1 MSSLQ
6 QRLITAVVL
15 AGLFVA
21 AVAWVPTMGLA
32 LVFGGVA
39 LLAGWEWAALA
50 GWTHAVAR
58 VIYCV
63 CLAIV
68 LLGLWWICDLAGDPK
83 VTQVQPIMGIAC
95 LFWSVALLQVRQYPR
110 STWLWRSSI
119 VRSLVGWLMLA
130 ATWLAIMYAL
140 SLQNGALLVVL
151 LVLTVAAADVGA
163 YFAGRRWGQHKLAPS
178 VSPGKTWEGLWGGIA
193 AVLVLV
199 VIVSLGLPNSYSHI
213 TTGSIVALAL
223 IMAGASVLG
232 DLTVSMVKR
241 HVGVKDSGALL
252 PGHGGVLDRL
262 DSVCGAAPVFGLGL
276 LLMGFR

>member
-6 QRLITAVVL
+6 QRFITAVVL

-21 AVAWVPTMGLA
+21 AVAWVPTLGLA

-63 CLAIV
+63 FLAIV

-83 VTQVQPIMGIAC
+83 AMQVQPIMGIAC

-140 SLQNGALLVVL
+140 SLQNGPILVVL

-163 YFAGRRWGQHKLAPS
+163 YFAGRRWGQNKLAPF

-199 VIVSLGLPNSYSHI
+199 VIVSFGLPNSYSHI
-213 TTGSIVALAL
+213 TTASIVVLAL
-223 IMAGASVLG
+223 TMAGASVLG

-252 PGHGGVLDRL
+252 PGHGGLLDRL